1 MPYTKDDLSTKHS
14 ISIADVDS
22 TLRVLKLPE
31 DCDSYSEG
39 EEKDFD
45 KVRSFFRDG
54 KVNDYDKASV
64 LFNRDV
70 SEVKKT
76 TSSPPSLKKQGK
88 HVVSDSLQGEPSES
102 EVSPLNEEK
111 MSNIAE
117 LLSQVKEITGTRVSL
132 SEAAKILSVCGL
144 DERDYYS
151 PTDSKRFIEA
161 CKLFRENRPTVANI
175 IGDAAALSE
184 DGLLD
189 LVEKVTGKRAENIPE
204 MVNQIY
210 IQKVSEQLEDSKS
223 KIQDFYAGLEEQV
236 LARIEGKS
244 RRRSIMEAAWIPNLL
259 NTSPEKPMVLPP
271 ELESPTTVDLTSDS
285 KLNDEP

>member
-1 MPYTKDDLSTKHS
+1 MYQKQD
-14 ISIADVDS
+14 
-22 TLRVLKLPE
+22 
-31 DCDSYSEG
+31 
-39 EEKDFD
+39 
-45 KVRSFFRDG
+45 
-54 KVNDYDKASV
+54 
-64 LFNRDV
+64 LFNGLDEASLNETLKACELPDKDEYLDTEAEKIRLIRTLV
-70 SEVKKT
+70 EQGNTYAEASEKLRSKQSASGLKERMKSKIASPSVEHHLET
-76 TSSPPSLKKQGK
+76 PSSSPS
-88 HVVSDSLQGEPSES
+88 
-102 EVSPLNEEK
+102 NEEK
-111 MSNIAE
+111 LSNIAE

-132 SEAAKILSVCGL
+132 AEAAKILSVCGL

-161 CKLFRENRPTVANI
+161 CKLFRENRPTAANI

-210 IQKVSEQLEDSKS
+210 MQKVSEQLEDSKS

-244 RRRSIMEAAWIPNLL
+244 RRRSIMEAAWIPNSL
-259 NTSPEKPMVLPP
+259 NTSVEKPMVLPP
-271 ELESPTTVDLTSDS
+271 ESES
-285 KLNDEP
+285 